1 MQTQSTEPDSRA
13 MVASDL
19 SERQRSTALV
29 VFIVAVVALLGLGFG
44 LDRLTTQTS
53 HVVVVPAA
61 VPFPR
66 TMTDAFAKHPGP
78 GLGLAPTGE
87 RWSAARGVW
96 AASDGTAGPVAMAPL
111 GSAVALLRV
120 GRGPGSIAVTAQ
132 TMTKGMGLAFRCQGL
147 LACWTVT
154 AVPEL
159 GTWKITKIVAAVPTE
174 AGNVGTVP
182 VAAGTRIRIANRADG
197 FDVFINEVL
206 ARTVT
211 DKTGNDAPLA
221 GLVVDPEPGATTARF
236 AAFAAEQVNVVGSD
250 APLADGFDRA
260 PGDALGS
267 APAGQRWK
275 TESGLWGIRAKEAV
289 LRSPPSAEPSV
300 ATVDVGRS
308 QGWIQ
313 VTGTTVP
320 DGFGAVFRYQD
331 AKNYW
336 RIVAVPGY
344 ATFNVFKVINGVDTR
359 VGGTGLTNY
368 ANDVTIGIRLRK
380 DEMTFFIDG
389 FETVTMRSTEL
400 QRAHRGGLVVASLKG
415 KDARFAG
422 FAAGPLTIAGVQP

>member
-1 MQTQSTEPDSRA
+1 MQTETTVPDAIPSDPLDLTPHQRSRA
-13 MVASDL
+13 LIAFVVV
-19 SERQRSTALV
+19 LV
-29 VFIVAVVALLGLGFG
+29 GLLGLGFG
-44 LDRLTTQTS
+44 LDRLTTQTTR
-53 HVVVVPAA
+53 VVFVAPA

-66 TMTDAFAKHPGP
+66 TMTDDFAARAGA
-78 GLGLAPTGE
+78 GLGRAPTGE
-87 RWSAARGVW
+87 RWNAARGVW
-96 AASDGTAGPVAMAPL
+96 AVSDGTAGPVAMAPL

-120 GRGPGSIAVTAQ
+120 GRGPGNIAVTAQ

-159 GTWKITKIVAAVPTE
+159 GTWKLTKIVAAVPTE

-206 ARTVT
+206 ARTVI
-211 DKTGNDAPLA
+211 DETGNDAPLA
-221 GLVVDPEPGATTARF
+221 GLVVDPEPEATTARF
-236 AAFAAEQVNVVGSD
+236 ADFAADQVNVVGPD
-250 APLADGFDRA
+250 APLADAFDRTA
-260 PGDALGS
+260 ADALG
-267 APAGQRWK
+267 ATPTGQQWK
-275 TESGLWGIRAKEAV
+275 TDSGSWGIRAKEAV
-289 LRSPPSAEPSV
+289 LRSRPAAAPSV

-313 VTGTTVP
+313 VTASTVP
-320 DGFGAVFRYQD
+320 DGVGAVFRYQD
-331 AKNYW
+331 SRNYW
-336 RIVAVPGY
+336 RVVAVPGY
-344 ATFNVFKVINGVDTR
+344 ATFNVFKVINGVEKE

-368 ANDVTIGIRLRK
+368 ANDVTIGVRLRK

-400 QRAHRGGLVVASLKG
+400 QRAHRAGLVVASAKG
-415 KDARFAG
+415 NDARFAG
-422 FAAGPLTIAGVQP
+422 FAAGPLTIAGPQP